1 MQSPQLEEVQL
12 VAEASEVVK
21 ITPETTNEQITE
33 WVRKYSCLNWGHPLE
48 RMWLLE
54 RRVAQLE
61 EQIRNGK

>member
-1 MQSPQLEEVQL
+1 MQLTQLEEMHL
-12 VAEASEVVK
+12 VEEATEVVK
-21 ITPETTNEQITE
+21 ITAETTEQQIAE
-33 WVRKYSCLNWGHPLE
+33 WVRKYSRLNWGHPLE